1 MERKSKLQ
9 MIAVDKLHPHPQNPR
24 KVIGDV
30 TELAES
36 IKANGILQNLTVV
49 PNNDNW
55 DDKSDF
61 TVVIGHRRLAA
72 AKQAGLTELPCAVVE
87 MTEKEQ
93 LSTMLTENMQRSDLT
108 VYEQAKGFQMLID
121 LGDSVAEVVE
131 KTGFKESTV
140 RRRLKLAELDEESF
154 KDSQLR
160 QPTLADYERLNQI
173 KDIDVRNELLK
184 SIGTNNFDNLLYSAV
199 KKQETDE
206 EKEKIEKLCLEH
218 GMIKAQKHD
227 EIPSNYEYTGFFVF
241 KDLIGKDFADGR
253 KRYFYFGYGSNIYI
267 YAEALEKQEKN
278 DAEEEKQEKNDAEEE
293 KRKLEEQRWDELVEQ
308 AEEIDERCEALRRDF
323 MLNTNFNDSNKK
335 QELVKFIVAQVAAGA
350 SNKKY
355 RFEEIIEHDF
365 EDDENIDSYIN
376 EHWNNDSGRMLMAT
390 AYALSQRIYGSFDY
404 ISVNYSDKT
413 FSRKINPELNR
424 FYNLLVKLGY
434 VMSDEEIQLRDG
446 THPIFTTGEVN

>member
-1 MERKSKLQ
+1 MNKKSKLQ
-9 MIAVDKLHPHPQNPR
+9 MIPTDKLHPHPQNPR

-55 DDKSDF
+55 DDF
-61 TVVIGHRRLAA
+61 TVIIGHRRLAA

-108 VYEQAKGFQMLID
+108 VYEEAKGCQLLLD
-121 LGDSVAEVVE
+121 LGDTVAEVAE
-131 KTGFKESTV
+131 KTGFSESKI
-140 RRRLKLAELDEESF
+140 RRRVKLCELDEEAF
-154 KDSQLR
+154 KESQIR
-160 QPTLADYERLNQI
+160 QPTLADYDRLNQI
-173 KDIDVRNELLK
+173 KDIETRNKLLE

-199 KKQETDE
+199 KKQETEE

-218 GMIKAQKHD
+218 GIIKVQKHD
-227 EIPSNYEYTGFFVF
+227 EIPSNYEYTGFFAL

-267 YAEALEKQEKN
+267 YAEAF
-278 DAEEEKQEKNDAEEE
+278 EKQEKNDAEEE

-308 AEEIDERCEALRRDF
+308 AEEIDERCEALRIGF
-323 MLNTNFNDSNKK
+323 MLDTNFNDSSKK

-350 SNKKY
+350 SRNAH
-355 RFEEIIEHDF
+355 RFSEVVENQDA
-365 EDDENIDSYIN
+365 ENIDNYIN
-376 EHWNNDSGRMLMAT
+376 EHWDDNSGRMLMAT
-390 AYALSQRIYGSFDY
+390 AYALCQRTYEKLSFIYVG
-404 ISVNYSDKT
+404 YSNKT
-413 FSRKINPELNR
+413 ISRKNSPDLNK
-424 FYNLLVKLGY
+424 FYALLCKLGY

-446 THPIFTTGEVN
+446 THPIFTTGEVK

>member
-1 MERKSKLQ
+1 MERKPTLTT
-9 MIAVDKLHPHPQNPR
+9 IAIEKLHPHPDNPR
-24 KVIGDV
+24 KVIGDID
-30 TELAES
+30 ELADS
-36 IKANGILQNLTVV
+36 IKASGILQNLTVV
-49 PNNDNW
+49 PMNDDW
-55 DDKSDF
+55 TEF
-61 TVVIGHRRLAA
+61 TVIIGHRRLAA

-108 VYEQAKGFQMLID
+108 VYEEAKGCQLLLD
-121 LGDSVAEVVE
+121 LGDTVAEVAE
-131 KTGFKESTV
+131 KTGFSESKI
-140 RRRLKLAELDEESF
+140 RRRVKLCELDEEAF
-154 KDSQLR
+154 KESQIR
-160 QPTLADYERLNQI
+160 QPTLQDYDRLNQI
-173 KDIDVRNELLK
+173 KNIDVRNELLT

-227 EIPSNYEYTGFFVF
+227 EIPSNYEYTGIFAL
-241 KDLIGKDFADGR
+241 KNLIGKDFADGR
-253 KRYFYFGYGSNIYI
+253 KRYFYFAYGSNVYI
-267 YAEALEKQEKN
+267 YAEAL
-278 DAEEEKQEKNDAEEE
+278 EKQEKNDAEEE

-390 AYALSQRIYGSFDY
+390 AYALCQRSYEKLSFIYVGYNS
-404 ISVNYSDKT
+404 KT
-413 FSRKINPELNR
+413 ISRKNSPDLNK
-424 FYNLLVKLGY
+424 FYALLCKLGY

-446 THPIFTTGEVN
+446 THPIFTTGEVK

>member
-9 MIAVDKLHPHPQNPR
+9 MIAVDKLQPHPQNPR

-49 PNNDNW
+49 PNNDDW

-108 VYEQAKGFQMLID
+108 VYEEAKGCQLLLD
-121 LGDSVAEVVE
+121 LGDTVAEVAE
-131 KTGFKESTV
+131 KTGFSESKI
-140 RRRLKLAELDEESF
+140 RRRVKLCELDEEAF
-154 KDSQLR
+154 KESQIR
-160 QPTLADYERLNQI
+160 QPTLADYDRLNQI
-173 KDIDVRNELLK
+173 KDIETRNKLLE

-199 KKQETDE
+199 KKQETEE

-218 GMIKAQKHD
+218 GIIKVQNHD
-227 EIPSNYEYTGFFVF
+227 GIPINYEYTGTFAL

-253 KRYFYFGYGSNIYI
+253 KRYFYFSYGSNIYI
-267 YAEALEKQEKN
+267 YAEKLKKQEKN
-278 DAEEEKQEKNDAEEE
+278 DPEEE
-293 KRKLEEQRWDELVEQ
+293 KRNLEKQRWDKLVEQ
-308 AEEIDERCEALRRDF
+308 AEEIDERCEALRRGF
-323 MLNTNFNDSNKK
+323 MLDTNFNDSSKK
-335 QELVKFIVAQVAAGA
+335 QELVKFIVPQVAMGA
-350 SNKKY
+350 SSKAYK
-355 RFEEIIEHDF
+355 FSEIAESQ
-365 EDDENIDSYIN
+365 DDESIDSYIS

-390 AYALSQRIYGSFDY
+390 AYALSQRNYSSFSY
-404 ISVNYSDKT
+404 ISVNYLDRT
-413 FSRKINPELNR
+413 ISRKNNPDLNR
-424 FYNLLVKLGY
+424 FYNLLCKLGY

-446 THPIFTTGEVN
+446 THPIFTTGEVK

>member
-1 MERKSKLQ
+1 MERKPTLTT
-9 MIAVDKLHPHPQNPR
+9 IAIEKLHPHPDNPR

-30 TELAES
+30 DELADS

-49 PNNDNW
+49 PMNDDW
-55 DDKSDF
+55 TEF
-61 TVVIGHRRLAA
+61 TVIIGHRRLAA

-108 VYEQAKGFQMLID
+108 VYEEAKGCQLLLD
-121 LGDSVAEVVE
+121 LGDTIAEVAE
-131 KTGFKESTV
+131 KTGFSESKI
-140 RRRLKLAELDEESF
+140 RRRVKLCELDEEAF
-154 KDSQLR
+154 KESQIR
-160 QPTLADYERLNQI
+160 QPTLQDYDRLNQI
-173 KDIDVRNELLK
+173 KDIDVRNELLT
-184 SIGTNNFDNLLYSAV
+184 SIGTNNFDNLLYAAV

-206 EKEKIEKLCLEH
+206 DKEKIEKLCLEH
-218 GMIKAQKHD
+218 GMTKVRKYN
-227 EIPSNYEYTGFFVF
+227 EIPDNYEYTGIFAL

-253 KRYFYFGYGSNIYI
+253 NRYFYFAYGSNIYI
-267 YAEALEKQEKN
+267 YAEAL
-278 DAEEEKQEKNDAEEE
+278 EKQEKNDAEEE

-323 MLNTNFNDSNKK
+323 MLDTNFNDSNKK

-365 EDDENIDSYIN
+365 ENDENTDSYIN
-376 EHWNNDSGRMLMAT
+376 EHWSDNSGRMLMAT
-390 AYALSQRIYGSFDY
+390 AYALCQRSYEKLSFIYVGYNS
-404 ISVNYSDKT
+404 KT
-413 FSRKINPELNR
+413 ISRKNNPDLNK
-424 FYNLLVKLGY
+424 FYALLCKLGY

-446 THPIFTTGEVN
+446 THPIFTSGEVK

>member
-1 MERKSKLQ
+1 MERKPTLTT
-9 MIAVDKLHPHPQNPR
+9 IAIEKLHPHPDNPR
-24 KVIGDV
+24 KVLGDID
-30 TELAES
+30 ELAES
-36 IKANGILQNLTVV
+36 IKASGILQNLTVV
-49 PNNDNW
+49 PMNDDW
-55 DDKSDF
+55 TEF
-61 TVVIGHRRLAA
+61 TVIIGHRRLAA
-72 AKQAGLTELPCAVVE
+72 AKQAGLTELPCAVVK

-108 VYEQAKGFQMLID
+108 VYEEAKGCQLLLD
-121 LGDSVAEVVE
+121 LGDTVAEVAE
-131 KTGFKESTV
+131 KTGFSESKI
-140 RRRLKLAELDEESF
+140 RRRVKLCELDEEAF
-154 KDSQLR
+154 KESQLR

-173 KDIDVRNELLK
+173 KDIDVRNELLT

-199 KKQETDE
+199 QKQKTDE

-227 EIPSNYEYTGFFVF
+227 EIPSNYEYTGFFAF

-278 DAEEEKQEKNDAEEE
+278 DAEEEK
-293 KRKLEEQRWDELVEQ
+293 RKLEEQRWDELVEQ

-323 MLNTNFNDSNKK
+323 MLDTNFNDSNKK

-365 EDDENIDSYIN
+365 ENDENTDSYIN
-376 EHWNNDSGRMLMAT
+376 EHWSDNSGRMLMAT
-390 AYALSQRIYGSFDY
+390 AYALCQRSYEKLSFIYVGYNS
-404 ISVNYSDKT
+404 KT
-413 FSRKINPELNR
+413 ISRKNNPDLNK
-424 FYNLLVKLGY
+424 FYALLCKLGY

-446 THPIFTTGEVN
+446 THPIFTSGEVK

>member
-1 MERKSKLQ
+1 

-108 VYEQAKGFQMLID
+108 VYEEAKGCQLLLD
-121 LGDSVAEVVE
+121 LGDTVAEVAE
-131 KTGFKESTV
+131 KTGFSESKI
-140 RRRLKLAELDEESF
+140 RRRVKLCELDEEAF
-154 KDSQLR
+154 KESQIR
-160 QPTLADYERLNQI
+160 QPTLQDYDRLNQI
-173 KDIDVRNELLK
+173 KDIDTRNKLLK

-199 KKQETDE
+199 KKQETDA

-218 GMIKAQKHD
+218 GMIKAQKRD
-227 EIPSNYEYTGFFVF
+227 EIPSNYEYTGFFAL

-253 KRYFYFGYGSNIYI
+253 KRYFYFCYGSNIYI
-267 YAEALEKQEKN
+267 YAEAF
-278 DAEEEKQEKNDAEEE
+278 EKQEKNDAEEE

-308 AEEIDERCEALRRDF
+308 AEEIDERCEALRIGF
-323 MLNTNFNDSNKK
+323 MLDTNFNDSNKK

-350 SNKKY
+350 SRNVY
-355 RFEEIIEHDF
+355 RFSEVVENQDT
-365 EDDENIDSYIN
+365 ENIDSYIN
-376 EHWNNDSGRMLMAT
+376 EHWDDNSGRMLMAT
-390 AYALSQRIYGSFDY
+390 AYALCQRTYEKLSFIYVEY
-404 ISVNYSDKT
+404 
-413 FSRKINPELNR
+413 SRKTISRKNSPDLNK
-424 FYNLLVKLGY
+424 FYALLCKLGY

-446 THPIFTTGEVN
+446 THPIYTTGEVN

>member
-1 MERKSKLQ
+1 MNKKSKLQ
-9 MIAVDKLHPHPQNPR
+9 MIPTDKLHPHPDNPR

-30 TELAES
+30 SELAES

-49 PNNDNW
+49 PNNDSW
-55 DDKSDF
+55 DDF
-61 TVVIGHRRLAA
+61 TVIIGHRRLAA

-173 KDIDVRNELLK
+173 KNIDARNELLK

-218 GMIKAQKHD
+218 GMIKAQKYN
-227 EIPSNYEYTGFFVF
+227 EIPDNYKYTGIFAL

-253 KRYFYFGYGSNIYI
+253 KRYFYFAYSGNVYI

-278 DAEEEKQEKNDAEEE
+278 DAEQE
-293 KRKLEEQRWDELVEQ
+293 KRKLEDQRWDELAEQ
-308 AEEIDERCEALRRDF
+308 VEEIDERCEALRRDF

-350 SNKKY
+350 SNRGS
-355 RFEEIIEHDF
+355 RFEEIIEHIF
-365 EDDENIDSYIN
+365 ENGENIDSYIN
-376 EHWNNDSGRMLMAT
+376 EHWSDDSGRMLMAT
-390 AYALSQRIYGSFDY
+390 AYALCQRNSYERFSFILVGY
-404 ISVNYSDKT
+404 NSKT
-413 FSRKINPELNR
+413 ISRKINPELNR

-446 THPIFTTGEVN
+446 THPIFTTGEVK

>member
-1 MERKSKLQ
+1 MNKKSKLQ
-9 MIAVDKLHPHPQNPR
+9 MIPTDKLHPHPDNPR

-30 TELAES
+30 SELAES

-49 PNNDNW
+49 PNDDNW
-55 DDKSDF
+55 DDF
-61 TVVIGHRRLAA
+61 TVIIGHRRLAA
-72 AKQAGLTELPCAVVE
+72 AKQAGLTELPCAIVE

-108 VYEQAKGFQMLID
+108 VYEEAKGCQLLLD
-121 LGDSVAEVVE
+121 LGDTVAEIAK
-131 KTGFKESTV
+131 KTGFSKSKI
-140 RRRLKLAELDEESF
+140 RRRVKLCELDEEAF
-154 KDSQLR
+154 KESQIR
-160 QPTLADYERLNQI
+160 QPALADYDRLNQI
-173 KDIDVRNELLK
+173 KNIGTRNKLLE

-227 EIPSNYEYTGFFVF
+227 EIPSNYEYTGFFAL

-267 YAEALEKQEKN
+267 YAEAF
-278 DAEEEKQEKNDAEEE
+278 EKQEKNDAEEE
-293 KRKLEEQRWDELVEQ
+293 KRKLEEQRWDELVEH
-308 AEEIDERCEALRRDF
+308 AEEIDKRCEALRIGF
-323 MLNTNFNDSNKK
+323 MLDTNFNDSNKK
-335 QELVKFIVAQVAAGA
+335 QELVKFIVAQVAAEA
-350 SNKKY
+350 SNQEY
-355 RFEEIIEHDF
+355 RFEEIIKHDF
-365 EDDENIDSYIN
+365 EDDENVDSYIN

-390 AYALSQRIYGSFDY
+390 AYALCQTNYSSFSY
-404 ISVNYSDKT
+404 ISVSYLDKT
-413 FSRKINPELNR
+413 ISRKNSPDLNR
-424 FYNLLVKLGY
+424 FYSLLCKLGY

>member
-1 MERKSKLQ
+1 MERKPTLTT
-9 MIAVDKLHPHPQNPR
+9 IAIEKLHPHPDNPR
-24 KVIGDV
+24 KVIGDID
-30 TELAES
+30 ELAES
-36 IKANGILQNLTVV
+36 IKASGILQNLTVV
-49 PNNDNW
+49 PMNDDW
-55 DDKSDF
+55 TEF
-61 TVVIGHRRLAA
+61 TVIIGHRRLAA

-108 VYEQAKGFQMLID
+108 VYEEAKGCQLLID
-121 LGDSVAEVVE
+121 LGDTVAEVAE
-131 KTGFKESTV
+131 KTGFSESKI
-140 RRRLKLAELDEESF
+140 RRRVKLCELDEEAF
-154 KDSQLR
+154 KESQIR
-160 QPTLADYERLNQI
+160 QPTLQDYDRLNQI

-184 SIGTNNFDNLLYSAV
+184 SIGTNNFDNLLYAAV

-227 EIPSNYEYTGFFVF
+227 EIPDNYEYAGVF
-241 KDLIGKDFADGR
+241 ALKDLIGKDFADGR
-253 KRYFYFGYGSNIYI
+253 KRYFYFAYYGSNIYI

-278 DAEEEKQEKNDAEEE
+278 DAKEE
-293 KRKLEEQRWDELVEQ
+293 KRKLEEQRWNELAEQ
-308 AEEIDERCEALRRDF
+308 VEEIDERCEALRRDF

-365 EDDENIDSYIN
+365 EDGENIDSYIN

-390 AYALSQRIYGSFDY
+390 AYALCQRNSYERFSFILVGY
-404 ISVNYSDKT
+404 NSKT
-413 FSRKINPELNR
+413 ISRKIDPELNR

-446 THPIFTTGEVN
+446 THPIFTTGEVK